1 MSISTRLKSF
11 LAENQ
16 IPYSIMTHTRA
27 YTAQGAAA
35 TMQISGKE
43 LAKTVVL
50 WTGEEMILAVLPAPN
65 HVRLDKL
72 AAEVGKSVR
81 LATEAEL
88 SSLFPDCELGAMP
101 PFGSLYNLPVYVDES
116 LAADEAIV
124 FNAGTH
130 RDAIRMRYDDFV
142 RLAKPRVCSFAQK
155 ACRKRSRVFFL
166 VVCVAAGFS
175 PPSSVGGIKLVPGYV
190 AEVAI
195 WVCWVNPVIH
205 RTASHAAPPTL
216 F

>member
-1 MSISTRLKSF
+1 MSISIRLKGF
-11 LAENQ
+11 LDKNQ
-16 IPYSIMTHTRA
+16 IPYSVMTHTTA
-27 YTAQGAAA
+27 YTPQGAAA
-35 TMQISGKE
+35 TMRISGNE

-50 WTGEEMILAVLPAPN
+50 WTGEEMILAVLPALN
-65 HVRLDKL
+65 HVRFDKL

-81 LATEAEL
+81 LATEQEF

-101 PFGSLYNLPVYVDES
+101 PFGSLYSLPVYVDES

-155 ACRKRSRVFFL
+155 
-166 VVCVAAGFS
+166 G
-175 PPSSVGGIKLVPGYV
+175 
-190 AEVAI
+190 
-195 WVCWVNPVIH
+195 
-205 RTASHAAPPTL
+205 
-216 F
+216 

>member
-1 MSISTRLKSF
+1 MSISTRLKGF
-11 LAENQ
+11 LDENQ
-16 IPYSIMTHTRA
+16 IPYSIMTHTTA
-27 YTAQGAAA
+27 YTAHGAAA
-35 TMQISGKE
+35 TMQISGRE

-50 WTGEEMILAVLPAPN
+50 WTGEGMILAVLPAPN

-72 AAEVGKSVR
+72 AAVVGKSVR
-81 LATEAEL
+81 LATEQEF
-88 SSLFPDCELGAMP
+88 SSLFPDCEPGAMP

-155 ACRKRSRVFFL
+155 
-166 VVCVAAGFS
+166 G
-175 PPSSVGGIKLVPGYV
+175 
-190 AEVAI
+190 
-195 WVCWVNPVIH
+195 
-205 RTASHAAPPTL
+205 
-216 F
+216 

>member
-1 MSISTRLKSF
+1 MSISARLKGF
-11 LAENQ
+11 LDENQ
-16 IPYSIMTHTRA
+16 VPYSVVTHTTA

-35 TMQISGKE
+35 TMRISGRE

-72 AAEVGKSVR
+72 GAEVGKSVR
-81 LATEAEL
+81 LAAEQEF

-130 RDAIRMRYDDFV
+130 RDAIRIRYDDFV
-142 RLAKPRVCSFAQK
+142 RLAKPKVCLFAQK
-155 ACRKRSRVFFL
+155 
-166 VVCVAAGFS
+166 G
-175 PPSSVGGIKLVPGYV
+175 
-190 AEVAI
+190 
-195 WVCWVNPVIH
+195 
-205 RTASHAAPPTL
+205 
-216 F
+216 

>member
-1 MSISTRLKSF
+1 MSISIRLKGF
-11 LAENQ
+11 LDENQ
-16 IPYSIMTHTRA
+16 IPYTVLTHATA
-27 YTAQGAAA
+27 HTAQGAAA

-65 HVRLDKL
+65 HVRFEKL

-81 LATEAEL
+81 LATEQEF

-101 PFGSLYNLPVYVDES
+101 PFGSLYNLAVYVDES

-142 RLAKPRVCSFAQK
+142 RVAKPQVCSFAQK
-155 ACRKRSRVFFL
+155 
-166 VVCVAAGFS
+166 G
-175 PPSSVGGIKLVPGYV
+175 
-190 AEVAI
+190 
-195 WVCWVNPVIH
+195 
-205 RTASHAAPPTL
+205 
-216 F
+216 

>member
-1 MSISTRLKSF
+1 MSISIRLKG
-11 LAENQ
+11 LLDENQ
-16 IPYSIMTHTRA
+16 IPYAVLTHTTA
-27 YTAQGAAA
+27 YTAPGAAA

-65 HVRLDKL
+65 HVRLEKL

-81 LATEAEL
+81 LATEQEF

-116 LAADEAIV
+116 LATDEAIV

-130 RDAIRMRYDDFV
+130 RDAIRMRYEDFV
-142 RLAKPRVCSFAQK
+142 RVAKPQVCSFAQK
-155 ACRKRSRVFFL
+155 
-166 VVCVAAGFS
+166 G
-175 PPSSVGGIKLVPGYV
+175 
-190 AEVAI
+190 
-195 WVCWVNPVIH
+195 
-205 RTASHAAPPTL
+205 
-216 F
+216 